1 MRTTHVETCVALA
14 VGGALVALPA
24 MARAATTAAT
34 AAATTPTTATAAAT
48 TPTTPTPT
56 EPAPNGINTPPAGP
70 GTEREA
76 ATAPGVREGLEGGV
90 GLGTGFSSTYGVG
103 LEARVGY
110 TFRDGI
116 YAGGALQYFAGTSIN
131 SQSNHATFVGGE
143 LGYKVFTSRKFEIR
157 PYVFLGPSFIT
168 QVRDNPFFVDSST
181 SFAVQPS
188 VVMMYHFGRAFLGG
202 DGRWLVTPSPATFAL
217 FVSGGVGF

>member
-1 MRTTHVETCVALA
+1 MRTTHVKTCVALA
-14 VGGALVALPA
+14 VGGALAALPA
-24 MARAATTAAT
+24 IARAATTAAT
-34 AAATTPTTATAAAT
+34 TPAPSEPAPTA
-48 TPTTPTPT
+48 PSPT

-70 GTEREA
+70 GTERAEP
-76 ATAPGVREGLEGGV
+76 TAPGVREGLEGGV
-90 GLGTGFSSTYGVG
+90 GLGTGFSSTYSVG

-110 TFRDGI
+110 TFRDGV
-116 YAGGALQYFAGTSIN
+116 YAGGSLQYFAGTSIN
-131 SQSNHATFVGGE
+131 SQSNHATFIGGE